1 MVSRLPGF
9 TESDGVVVNRSTLWG
24 MIWVLLAGGG
34 EASEFEGVSVERLR
48 QHVQVLAGEE
58 LRGRGDLSDRKKAAD
73 YLEGEYRKLGLKP
86 LFSGGSYRQR
96 IPAPA
101 LPGVESPMLGE
112 NVGAYLEGA
121 DGELQCEYVLVT
133 AHFDHLGTTAG
144 GRVYRGADD
153 NAAGV
158 GMVLEVART
167 LAGGGVKP
175 RRSVA
180 FVNFDLEENL
190 LWGSRWF
197 TEHPPICLEQ
207 IRLFITADLIGRN
220 LMDLEWP
227 GVFVMGGE
235 RGWEPVRGMLNR
247 IPLGEGLEVLPLG
260 ADIVGTRSDY
270 GPFRDHDVP
279 FLFFSS
285 GQHRDY
291 HTPRDVPERV
301 DFEKL
306 RRVTMYIGECALR
319 SAETNESAVWVK
331 RPEPELEEVETL
343 KRITEE
349 LEAGA
354 DAVGLDR
361 RERLFVS
368 RFHQRLESIREQGIY
383 SRKERGE
390 VVNSAR
396 QLLLMLFSR

>member
-1 MVSRLPGF
+1 M
-9 TESDGVVVNRSTLWG
+9 
-24 MIWVLLAGGG
+24 A
-34 EASEFEGVSVERLR
+34 VERLK
-48 QHVQVLAGEE
+48 QHVEVLAGEE
-58 LRGRGDLSDRKKAAD
+58 LRGRGDLSDRKKAVD
-73 YLEGEYRKLGLKP
+73 YLEVEYRKLGLKP
-86 LFSGGSYRQR
+86 LFSGGSYRQL

-101 LPGVESPMLGE
+101 LPGMESPQLGE
-112 NVGAYLEGA
+112 NVGAYLEGT
-121 DGELQCEYVLVT
+121 DGELKCEYVVVT
-133 AHFDHLGTTAG
+133 AHFDHLGTTTG

-167 LAGGGVKP
+167 LAGGEVKP
-175 RRSVA
+175 KRSVA

-197 TEHPPICLEQ
+197 AEHPPICLEQ

-220 LMDLEWP
+220 LMDMEWP

-235 RGWEPVRGMLNR
+235 HGGDGLRRMLKGIPV
-247 IPLGEGLEVLPLG
+247 GEGLEVLPLC

-270 GPFRDHDVP
+270 GPFRDHNVP

-291 HTPRDVPERV
+291 HTSRDVPERV
-301 DFEKL
+301 DYEKL
-306 RRVTMYIGECALR
+306 RRVTMFIGECVWR
-319 SAETNESAVWVK
+319 SAETNDSAVWVK
-331 RPEPELEEVETL
+331 RPEPELEEVATL
-343 KRITEE
+343 LRITEE
-349 LEAGA
+349 LDEEA
-354 DAVGLDR
+354 DRVGLDR

-368 RFHQRLESIREQGIY
+368 RFHQRLKSIRKQGSY

-390 VVNSAR
+390 AVNTSR
-396 QLLLMLFSR
+396 QLLMMLFSR